1 MFIKGLRQPLREKL
15 ALVDPNSR
23 SLTWLTTT
31 VLTIESLLKRN
42 DKVEFFSNTA
52 AHNDPMDIDLY
63 RIKRGPT
70 RENILTVQ

>member
-52 AHNDPMDIDLY
+52 AHNDPMDMDFY
-63 RIKRGPT
+63 RIKRGPK
-70 RENILTVQ
+70 R